1 MRTIEMR
8 EIGFQVPKRDR
19 KIIIKKLKELYSGDL
34 EIFEKD
40 NMVWVKGDLHNRF
53 KRKKILYI
61 LSGGKHGENI

>member
-19 KIIIKKLKELYSGDL
+19 KIIIKKLKKLYSGDL

>member
-1 MRTIEMR
+1 MR
-8 EIGFQVPKRDR
+8 EIGFPVPKRDR
-19 KIIIKKLKELYSGDL
+19 KIIIKKLMELYSGDL

-40 NMVWVKGDLHNRF
+40 NMVWVKGDIHNRF